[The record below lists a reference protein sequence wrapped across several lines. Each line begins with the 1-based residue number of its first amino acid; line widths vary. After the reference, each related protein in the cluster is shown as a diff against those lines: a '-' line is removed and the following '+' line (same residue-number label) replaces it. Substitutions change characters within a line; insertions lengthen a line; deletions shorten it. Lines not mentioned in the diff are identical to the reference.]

1 MFVHVFSGISVP
13 ISSINLAL
21 LSCLHTHIAVS
32 VAVSVWTLV
41 SMSIER
47 YYAICHPFRS
57 RESRQTKKHAYRIL
71 AMVWT
76 LAFITMS
83 PTAIVSKLQ
92 QTNQTGNYYWIY
104 PIL

>member
-1 MFVHVFSGISVP
+1 
-13 ISSINLAL
+13 
-21 LSCLHTHIAVS
+21 
-32 VAVSVWTLV
+32 
-41 SMSIER
+41 MSIER

-92 QTNQTGNYYWIY
+92 QTNQTGNYYYRIY
-104 PIL
+104 CKQTDKQKNELLIANTVYK